1 MRRLILATA
10 AVAALIA
17 SPGLAQ
23 DATPAPTAPA
33 TEPAALTEADIE
45 TAGEAFYASLD
56 TMRAEILAARAA
68 AGDDTARAVADADA
82 IEATYQARADAF
94 AATLRAFLAANPG
107 MVKPEDASLEL
118 TQIKQWPAL
127 VRRFA
132 MNDADEAEPEA
143 AEPETTEPE
152 ATDPV
157 DAPAR

>member
-1 MRRLILATA
+1 MIRVLVLACALA
-10 AVAALIA
+10 ASGPV
-17 SPGLAQ
+17 LAQ
-23 DATPAPTAPA
+23 DPAPAPTAPA
-33 TEPAALTEADIE
+33 TAPAAPTADEIAA
-45 TAGEAFYASLD
+45 AGDAFYASLD
-56 TMRAEILAARAA
+56 TMRAELLAAKAA

-132 MNDADEAEPEA
+132 MSDAEEADP
-143 AEPETTEPE
+143 AE
-152 ATDPV
+152 
-157 DAPAR
+157 APAD

>member
-82 IEATYQARADAF
+82 NESTYQARADAF

-107 MVKPEDASLEL
+107 MVKPEDADQEL
-118 TQIKQWPAL
+118 TQIKQSPAL

-132 MNDADEAEPEA
+132 MNNQEEAEPEA
-143 AEPETTEPE
+143 NEPADATTN
-152 ATDPV
+152 
-157 DAPAR
+157 